1 MLAAAVFALGGI
13 GAGDWSLDNVLGVD
27 LAGAGLALGA
37 HGAGTLGGLAAIL
50 SGRLAAERE
59 PGHDHPAH

>member
-1 MLAAAVFALGGI
+1 VF
-13 GAGDWSLDNVLGVD
+13 GVD
-27 LAGAGLALGA
+27 LASAGWALGA
-37 HGAGTLGGLAAIL
+37 LGAGTLGGLAAIL